1 MTKSDLTLAALRVN
15 AGYTQAGLARLLNV
29 TQGAVSSWERG
40 VSYPRVETA
49 RKLAKLYG
57 VTLQEIYSAKP
68 QEKKS

>member
-15 AGYTQAGLARLLNV
+15 AGHTQTSLSRLLNV
-29 TQGAVSSWERG
+29 TQGTVSSWERG
-40 VSYPRVETA
+40 DSYPRVETA
-49 RKLAKLYG
+49 KKLAKLYG